1 MLAEKGYLNRDSILN
16 PKSKLNFNTTRYLLD
31 PENSLG
37 ENIDELIGERA
48 KSEEEGYS
56 FAGIEDGILLPAYRL
71 PTETEWEYAALGMD
85 ELRNANLYRGKKK
98 FPWEGEYTRS
108 QRKKTLGDQL
118 ANYKL
123 GKGDYGG
130 IAGWSETG
138 SGITTSVRSYPPNS
152 FGLYG
157 MGGNVAEWVA
167 DVYRPIIDED
177 ANDFNYYRGN
187 LYTKP
192 VIDESGKVTAV
203 TKDNLSEQFERLPN
217 GRINF
222 KNLPGELVQ
231 VNLDSI
237 DLIRTNY
244 SRSDNRDFR
253 DGDSES
259 SRFFYMGQDQT
270 KQMYNAPSNDQSD
283 PSDFRSSLISNDSRV
298 YKGGSWL
305 DRSYYLDPAQRRF
318 FPEYMTT
325 NYIGFR
331 CAMSYLGESRNVS
344 KPKKR

>member
-1 MLAEKGYLNRDSILN
+1 
-16 PKSKLNFNTTRYLLD
+16 
-31 PENSLG
+31 
-37 ENIDELIGERA
+37 
-48 KSEEEGYS
+48 
-56 FAGIEDGILLPAYRL
+56 
-71 PTETEWEYAALGMD
+71 
-85 ELRNANLYRGKKK
+85 
-98 FPWEGEYTRS
+98 
-108 QRKKTLGDQL
+108 
-118 ANYKL
+118 
-123 GKGDYGG
+123 
-130 IAGWSETG
+130 
-138 SGITTSVRSYPPNS
+138 
-152 FGLYG
+152 

-192 VIDESGKVTAV
+192 VIDESGKVEIVTAE
-203 TKDNLSEQFERLPN
+203 NLDDQFERLPN

-222 KNLPGELVQ
+222 KNLPGELIVTD
-231 VNLDSI
+231 LDDE

-244 SRSDNRDFR
+244 SKSDNRDFR

-259 SRFFYMGQDQT
+259 SRFFLNGEEQSEN
-270 KQMYNAPSNDQSD
+270 MYNSPSEEGS
-283 PSDFRSSLISNDSRV
+283 SSTRSSLISNDSRV

-305 DRSYYLDPAQRRF
+305 DRSYYLDPAQRRY

-331 CAMSYLGESRNVS
+331 CAMSYLGESRNVT

>member
-1 MLAEKGYLNRDSILN
+1 MN
-16 PKSKLNFNTTRYLLD
+16 
-31 PENSLG
+31 
-37 ENIDELIGERA
+37 
-48 KSEEEGYS
+48 
-56 FAGIEDGILLPAYRL
+56 
-71 PTETEWEYAALGMD
+71 
-85 ELRNANLYRGKKK
+85 ELRSANLYRGKKK

-108 QRKKTLGDQL
+108 QKKKKLGDQL

-138 SGITTSVRSYPPNS
+138 SGITTSVRAYPANS

-192 VIDESGKVTAV
+192 VIDESGKVEIVTAE
-203 TKDNLSEQFERLPN
+203 NLDDQFERLPN

-222 KNLPGELVQ
+222 KNLPGELIVTD
-231 VNLDSI
+231 LDDE

-244 SRSDNRDFR
+244 SKSDNRDFR

-259 SRFFYMGQDQT
+259 SRFFLNGEEQNEN
-270 KQMYNAPSNDQSD
+270 MYNSPSEES
-283 PSDFRSSLISNDSRV
+283 SSSTRSSLISNDSRV

-305 DRSYYLDPAQRRF
+305 DRSYYLDPAQRRY